1 MFVREGGIR
10 VPAIACWPGKIKPG
24 TVTDHISAF
33 QDVMPTLAD
42 ITKAPCPPT
51 DGISFLPTLLGKHH
65 EQKQHEY
72 LYWEY
77 PDPIVGSKAI
87 RMGRWKGII
96 DNIRKGND
104 KMKLYD
110 LETDLREENDIA
122 QKHPDIVLK
131 LKQLMEQSHT
141 EPKNPNFKF

>member
-1 MFVREGGIR
+1 M
-10 VPAIACWPGKIKPG
+10 
-24 TVTDHISAF
+24 
-33 QDVMPTLAD
+33 MPTLAD
-42 ITKAPCPPT
+42 MAKIPCPPT
-51 DGISFLPTLLGKHH
+51 DGISFLPTLLGKPQK
-65 EQKQHEY
+65 QKQHEY

-77 PDPIVGSKAI
+77 PDPRIGLKAI

-122 QKHPDIVLK
+122 QQHPDIVLK